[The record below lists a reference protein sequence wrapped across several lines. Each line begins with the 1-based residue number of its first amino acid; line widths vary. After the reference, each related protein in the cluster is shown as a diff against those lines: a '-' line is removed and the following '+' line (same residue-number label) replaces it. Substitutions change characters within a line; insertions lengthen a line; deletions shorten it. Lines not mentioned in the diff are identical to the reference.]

1 MLRDKLT
8 AAKSFQQGTAVAV
21 HSARVCEVARDL
33 RRDRTHSAAA
43 GKLISMITSEQATTH
58 AELLASE
65 CSAAHML

>member
-21 HSARVCEVARDL
+21 RSARVCEAIADV
-33 RRDRTHSAAA
+33 RRAGTDGAAA